1 MRLSARQ
8 KSCKKT
14 QDLETMDNGKPD
26 HNEAQAM
33 LELCTS
39 VGARAVD
46 LTLTNSAGEKEWFRR
61 NLPLVELRRMLP
73 EKLDDAT
80 ARKRNVIIRPHGPGV
95 TSLQPDDLKA
105 AESRGEENGTLPIA
119 LAVKRVTS
127 AMAFIIGAS
136 VLQFAASKAQT
147 RDYAPLQKSLRVF
160 QTR

>member
-1 MRLSARQ
+1 
-8 KSCKKT
+8 
-14 QDLETMDNGKPD
+14 MDNGKPD

-80 ARKRNVIIRPHGPGV
+80 ARKRNVNRERGAAARLWSRLMQSQHHLPGSS
-95 TSLQPDDLKA
+95 TSRA
-105 AESRGEENGTLPIA
+105 R
-119 LAVKRVTS
+119 
-127 AMAFIIGAS
+127 
-136 VLQFAASKAQT
+136 
-147 RDYAPLQKSLRVF
+147 
-160 QTR
+160 